1 MHIQKYIKIFLLK
14 KQMYNS
20 EVFPNEEGR
29 TEEERQEKNE
39 DKIKEKEEN
48 SLNLVEYK
56 PSIFNRVWS

>member
-1 MHIQKYIKIFLLK
+1 
-14 KQMYNS
+14 MYNS

-29 TEEERQEKNE
+29 TKEERQEKNE

-56 PSIFNRVWS
+56 PSIYNRVWS